1 VNKEERVVYMADW
14 FQHLTPEKREER
26 NEGAKDWQQKHPEQ
40 FRKKCEEYRKLRKNA
55 EYWKE
60 YFRKLKKWAVDKKG
74 RKCEDCGLVSEYDCV
89 YDFHHENGVGTW
101 SKEENIGQWAFL
113 CAKCW
118 ADFCEW
124 FKKKQDSDENIISI
138 ISYLPEYMLYY
149 KVKVEF
155 T

>member
-1 VNKEERVVYMADW
+1 MFFIFLGVIVNKEERVVYMADW

-101 SKEENIGQWAFL
+101 SKEENSSNARTKELIKWRKANSIPETCKLL
-113 CAKCW
+113 CANCHRIRT
-118 ADFCEW
+118 
-124 FKKKQDSDENIISI
+124 FKQLIN
-138 ISYLPEYMLYY
+138 
-149 KVKVEF
+149 
-155 T
+155 